1 MLRLSQSLTRMV
13 CLQLCRF
20 TIESYQ
26 STCSTAARVGFEK
39 TTYNGTEAEEVIN
52 VFVAVLGGTLSQE
65 VVVRIY
71 TMDSTARCKL
81 SFGKFSTV
89 VVKSCHPSA
98 PEDYEPLNRTLTFS
112 STITRLMIP
121 VRIVNDDIDE
131 ENEQLVSR
139 LQLEPVGGDLP
150 NVQVDPAQATLIV
163 VDDDSKQML

>member
-1 MLRLSQSLTRMV
+1 M
-13 CLQLCRF
+13 
-20 TIESYQ
+20 
-26 STCSTAARVGFEK
+26 
-39 TTYNGTEAEEVIN
+39 TTYNGTEDEEVIN

-81 SFGKFSTV
+81 SFVKFQLILTRLIIL
-89 VVKSCHPSA
+89 PSA

-121 VRIVNDDIDE
+121 LRIVNDEIDE

-150 NVQVDPAQATLIV
+150 NVQVDPAQATLII
-163 VDDDSKQML
+163 VDDDSKKIL